1 MLHWLAAW
9 GSKEEA
15 SQSAGIQDAR
25 TMTVLLPQ
33 HVLTGA
39 ASAAVLYKLINWLF
53 A

>member
-1 MLHWLAAW
+1 MLHWLAGW

-15 SQSAGIQDAR
+15 SQSAGNQDVRAV
-25 TMTVLLPQ
+25 TVLFPQ